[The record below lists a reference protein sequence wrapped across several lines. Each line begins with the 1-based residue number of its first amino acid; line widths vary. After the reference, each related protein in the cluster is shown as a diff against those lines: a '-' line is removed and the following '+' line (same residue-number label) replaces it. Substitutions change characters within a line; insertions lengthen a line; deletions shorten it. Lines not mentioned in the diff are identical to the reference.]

1 MTDQATI
8 DGRGGGIPP
17 HLTPRQRLAAALRP
31 LIDMTVASILDDD
44 AVTEAAV
51 SLEALGERLRGQ
63 ARPGRRPIVA
73 PDMSDPLRE
82 FFPSSPIVGTNNPLA
97 PPVRLTT
104 VPGVDGGWPEIAA
117 EANFGYPYEG
127 PPTCVHGG
135 VIAETFDEVMGA
147 ANMVSGNP
155 GMTGT
160 LTIRYRRPTPLR
172 ADLRIEAR
180 CLGRSGRKISTWA
193 GIYFQGQL
201 TAEAEGV
208 FIEVGPTHLLSI
220 AEANP
225 GSVDPQTLELL
236 RHESAASDPPTGNGA
251 NPATA

>member
-1 MTDQATI
+1 MSNETMSNQESDHPA
-8 DGRGGGIPP
+8 RV
-17 HLTPRQRLAAALRP
+17 TPRQRLAAALRP
-31 LIDMTVASILDDD
+31 LIDMAVASVLDDE
-44 AVTEAAV
+44 AVTDAA
-51 SLEALGERLRGQ
+51 EALERVGVQLREKAG
-63 ARPGRRPIVA
+63 PGRRPIVV
-73 PDMSDPLRE
+73 PDMSDPQRE

-97 PPVRLTT
+97 PPVRITA
-104 VPGVDGGWPEIAA
+104 VPAVDGRWAEIAG

-172 ADLRIEAR
+172 ADLHIEAR
-180 CLGRSGRKISTWA
+180 CLGRSGRKIRTWA
-193 GIYFQGQL
+193 AIYFQGEL

-208 FIEVGPTHLLSI
+208 FIEVGPSHLLNI

-225 GSVDPQTLELL
+225 GHIDPKTLELL
-236 RHESAASDPPTGNGA
+236 RHEAATSDAPAGTGGIPPIS
-251 NPATA
+251 